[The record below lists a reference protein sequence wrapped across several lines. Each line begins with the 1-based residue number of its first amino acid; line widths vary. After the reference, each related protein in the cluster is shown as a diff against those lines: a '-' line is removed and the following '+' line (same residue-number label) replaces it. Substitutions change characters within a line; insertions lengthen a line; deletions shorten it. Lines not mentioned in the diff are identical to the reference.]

1 MRKILSPSFRR
12 SLPQYAKR
20 MNAGHVIS
28 GKCDSPFH
36 KETSMSDLYVNA
48 DELLNLSA
56 TLSQRVTTM
65 EMYIEQFSRA
75 LQLLASRWE
84 GEAERAAFESAMQT
98 LQQLVKTA
106 EALANAKALVDS
118 AVETYNATEEAVG
131 ALWSL

>member
-1 MRKILSPSFRR
+1 
-12 SLPQYAKR
+12 
-20 MNAGHVIS
+20 
-28 GKCDSPFH
+28 
-36 KETSMSDLYVNA
+36 MSDLYVNA

-131 ALWSL
+131 ALWSLGGTQHVQSRRSPPSHNGDNREQSPL

>member
-1 MRKILSPSFRR
+1 
-12 SLPQYAKR
+12 
-20 MNAGHVIS
+20 
-28 GKCDSPFH
+28 
-36 KETSMSDLYVNA
+36 MSDLYVNA

-65 EMYIEQFSRA
+65 YIEQFFRA